1 VVVLHLLALD
11 EWRAWRDGPSAAY
24 APASLAAEGFVHCTG
39 DDATMLAVANA
50 FYRSLPG
57 EVVVVSLDP
66 DRLASEVR
74 WEAPAGGGPPPGAA
88 LDVRFPH
95 VYGPLERGA
104 VVSVRML
111 WRAADGAYVGLG
123 ATT

>member
-11 EWRAWRDGPSAAY
+11 EWRAWRDGRASTY

-39 DDATMLAVANA
+39 EDATMVAVANA
-50 FYRSLPG
+50 SYRSLPD

-66 DRLASEVR
+66 DRLTSEVR
-74 WEAPAGGGPPPGAA
+74 WEAPAGGPPPGAPP
-88 LDVRFPH
+88 DVRFPH

-104 VVSVRML
+104 IVTVRML
-111 WRAADGAYVGLG
+111 RRGPDGSYLGFG

>member
-1 VVVLHLLALD
+1 MVVLHLLALD
-11 EWRAWRDGPSAAY
+11 GWRAWRDGRSSAY

-50 FYRSLPG
+50 FYRALPG
-57 EVVVVSLDP
+57 EVVVVSLETS
-66 DRLASEVR
+66 RLSSEVR
-74 WEAPAGGGPPPGAA
+74 WEAAAGGPPPGAA
-88 LDVRFPH
+88 PDVLFPH

-104 VVSVRML
+104 VVAVRML
-111 WRAADGAYVGLG
+111 RRSADGAYVGLG

>member
-1 VVVLHLLALD
+1 VVVLHLLTLD
-11 EWRAWRDGPSAAY
+11 EWRVWRDGPSSTY
-24 APASLAAEGFVHCTG
+24 APGSLVTEGFVHCTG
-39 DDATMLAVANA
+39 EDATMLAVADA

-66 DRLASEVR
+66 LRLASEVR
-74 WEAPAGGGPPPGAA
+74 WEAPAAGPPAGAPPE
-88 LDVRFPH
+88 VRFPH

-104 VVSVRML
+104 VVAVRML
-111 WRAADGAYVGLG
+111 RRTADGRYVGLG